1 MNAASGT
8 IPLHEIMD
16 ITEGLIR
23 YRQDHRLMDQ
33 LTVTRG
39 YAELIQLEPSNQMYY
54 GKLNISL
61 QRLSDMAEQRGLRS
75 VTERIGMLGVV
86 RPPGDPGRKTS
97 HVA

>member
-1 MNAASGT
+1 MNASL
-8 IPLHEIMD
+8 PFHEIME

-39 YAELIQLEPSNQMYY
+39 YAELIQLEPANQLYY

-75 VTERIGMLGVV
+75 VTERIALLGVL
-86 RPPGDPGRKTS
+86 RPPIHLGRTNI